1 MKLYCLVKD
10 CKSRRPRSGSGIKD
24 NSNLDK
30 YLKTTKKESNYMKK
44 RVEFKISFKNGNV
57 GYYTYLED
65 GTIDNQ
71 TEKEMI
77 KNAEKDIKMALNFKA
92 ENMKSAMILTDCIDD
107 KKTMIDVSEIVTIG
121 YSLAEYS
128 E

>member
-1 MKLYCLVKD
+1 
-10 CKSRRPRSGSGIKD
+10 
-24 NSNLDK
+24 
-30 YLKTTKKESNYMKK
+30 MKK

-92 ENMKSAMILTDCIDD
+92 ENMKLAMILKDCIDD

>member
-1 MKLYCLVKD
+1 MIAN
-10 CKSRRPRSGSGIKD
+10 RPNYPRPQRAGSGFKD

-30 YLKTTKKESNYMKK
+30 YFKTKKESNYMKK

-65 GTIDNQ
+65 REIDNK

-77 KNAEKDIKMALNFKA
+77 KNVERDIKMVFHHKSG
-92 ENMKSAMILTDCIDD
+92 NMKSVITLKDCFDN
-107 KKTMIDVSEIVTIG
+107 KKTMIDVSEIVTVG

>member
-1 MKLYCLVKD
+1 
-10 CKSRRPRSGSGIKD
+10 
-24 NSNLDK
+24 
-30 YLKTTKKESNYMKK
+30 MKK